1 MTVLHRD
8 ALEASP
14 LADLHAIASE
24 LGIDGY
30 RRLRKADLVER
41 ILGHQGD
48 EDGAAVADRDDAVVV
63 AERADEVDDD
73 ELATEVVDEAAAD
86 PDARPRRRR
95 GTRGGRGRSGRE
107 ESDRERGPSPRDDA
121 ERGRDRRSARDEA
134 DRDRGRSAR
143 DDADRDRG
151 RSVRDDAD
159 RDRGRPA
166 RDERDD
172 DGDADRSPRDEVVE
186 GVVELLANGSGFVR
200 LSPPEPSDGDVYIS
214 AAQVRR
220 CELVSGDRVAG
231 PVRRPRRSE
240 RYPSLVRVDTING
253 APAEEV
259 AEGTPYDELPCAFP
273 SVRFEL
279 GSDDPT
285 LKAIEWLTPIGR
297 GSRVVITG
305 GARAG
310 KTEALRRLARELCAV
325 EGLELSLVLTG
336 VRPEE
341 AAEWKV
347 GPVEPAAGLTLAASG
362 DAQGQALERAV
373 ETAQRIAARGG
384 HAALLVDT
392 LDAIAPATARKALAA
407 ARAIV
412 DGGSLTIIA
421 TATQPVGGE
430 TTVIGLDAVRTAA
443 RNFPALDLAT
453 SGTLRPELLVGEAGA
468 DAIAAARGEAMG

>member
-24 LGIDGY
+24 LGIDGF
-30 RRLRKADLVER
+30 RRLRKAELIDR
-41 ILGHQGD
+41 ILRDSGGGEVDGD
-48 EDGAAVADRDDAVVV
+48 GDGVADD
-63 AERADEVDDD
+63 
-73 ELATEVVDEAAAD
+73 VVDEAAAD
-86 PDARPRRRR
+86 EEARPRRRR
-95 GTRGGRGRSGRE
+95 GTRGGRGRSGR
-107 ESDRERGPSPRDDA
+107 
-121 ERGRDRRSARDEA
+121 DEA
-134 DRDRGRSAR
+134 DRDDGA
-143 DDADRDRG
+143 DADE
-151 RSVRDDAD
+151 SAD
-159 RDRGRPA
+159 R
-166 RDERDD
+166 RDET
-172 DGDADRSPRDEVVE
+172 VE
-186 GVVELLANGSGFVR
+186 GVVELLGNGSGFVR

-220 CELVSGDRVAG
+220 CELVSGDRVSG
-231 PVRRPRRSE
+231 PVRKPRRSE

-273 SVRFEL
+273 SVRLEL

-297 GSRVVITG
+297 GSRVAITG
-305 GARAG
+305 GALAG
-310 KTEALRRLARELCAV
+310 KTETLRRLAAALGGV

-341 AAEWKV
+341 AAEWKA
-347 GPVEPAAGLTLAASG
+347 GSLAPAAALTLAAGS
-362 DAQGQALERAV
+362 DAQGQALERAI

-384 HAALLVDT
+384 HAVVLVDT
-392 LDAIAPATARKALAA
+392 LDAIAPAVARRALAA

-421 TATQPVGGE
+421 TASSPLGGE
-430 TTVIGLDAVRTAA
+430 TTVIGLDATRTAA
-443 RNFPALDLAT
+443 RNFPALDLRA
-453 SGTLRPELLVGEAGA
+453 SGTLRPELLVGDAGA
-468 DAIAAARGEAMG
+468 DAIAAARAEAE

>member
-30 RRLRKADLVER
+30 RRLRKGELVDR
-41 ILGHQGD
+41 ILEHQGD
-48 EDGAAVADRDDAVVV
+48 EPADAATGLAPQAVATGSVLEDDEDRSV
-63 AERADEVDDD
+63 AE
-73 ELATEVVDEAAAD
+73 EVVDEASEEAE
-86 PDARPRRRR
+86 ARPRRRR
-95 GTRGGRGRSGRE
+95 GTRGGRGRGGREDADGDRGEDTEESGR
-107 ESDRERGPSPRDDA
+107 
-121 ERGRDRRSARDEA
+121 
-134 DRDRGRSAR
+134 
-143 DDADRDRG
+143 
-151 RSVRDDAD
+151 
-159 RDRGRPA
+159 
-166 RDERDD
+166 
-172 DGDADRSPRDEVVE
+172 RDEVVE
-186 GVVELLANGSGFVR
+186 GVVELLGNGSGFVR

-220 CELVSGDRVAG
+220 CELVSGDRVSG

-305 GARAG
+305 GPRAG
-310 KTEALRRLARELCAV
+310 KTEALRRLAGALAGT

-341 AAEWKV
+341 AAEWKA
-347 GPVEPAAGLTLAASG
+347 GPVEPAATLTLAASG
-362 DAQGQALERAV
+362 DAQSHALERAV

-384 HAALLVDT
+384 HAVLLADT
-392 LDAIAPATARKALAA
+392 LDAVAPATARKALAA

-421 TATQPVGGE
+421 TATKPVGGE
-430 TTVIGLDAVRTAA
+430 TTVIGLDATRTAA

-453 SGTLRPELLVGEAGA
+453 SGTLRPELLVGDAGA
-468 DAIAAARGEAMG
+468 DAIAAARADATD

>member
-30 RRLRKADLVER
+30 RRLRKAELVGR
-41 ILGHQGD
+41 ILEHQGD
-48 EDGAAVADRDDAVVV
+48 EDTLATSDGEDAAVVV
-63 AERADEVDDD
+63 DHVEEVDDD
-73 ELATEVVDEAAAD
+73 GLATEIVDEAAAD
-86 PDARPRRRR
+86 ADARPRRRR

-107 ESDRERGPSPRDDA
+107 EGDRERDRAPSQREDA
-121 ERGRDRRSARDEA
+121 DRGRERGRST
-134 DRDRGRSAR
+134 R
-143 DDADRDRG
+143 DDAD
-151 RSVRDDAD
+151 
-159 RDRGRPA
+159 
-166 RDERDD
+166 RDD
-172 DGDADRSPRDEVVE
+172 DGDADRSRRDEVVE

-273 SVRFEL
+273 SVRLEL

-305 GARAG
+305 GPRAG
-310 KTEALRRLARELCAV
+310 KTETLRRLAGALSGV
-325 EGLELSLVLTG
+325 EGLEVTLVLTG

-347 GPVEPAAGLTLAASG
+347 GPVEPAAALTLAASS

-384 HAALLVDT
+384 HALLLVDT
-392 LDAIAPATARKALAA
+392 LDTIAPATARKALAA

-421 TATQPVGGE
+421 TSTHPVGGE
-430 TTVIGLDAVRTAA
+430 TTVIGLDAARTAA
-443 RNFPALDLAT
+443 RNFPALDLAS

-468 DAIAAARGEAMG
+468 DAIAAARGEAMS